1 MKKSFA
7 CIAVL
12 LFLATVDFSSVE
24 TMDSTTD
31 TQLKDVIR
39 NGKGAGMPKYADFTD
54 HQVAALVRYIRS
66 LSQSP

>member
-1 MKKSFA
+1 
-7 CIAVL
+7 
-12 LFLATVDFSSVE
+12 
-24 TMDSTTD
+24 MDSITD

-54 HQVAALVRYIRS
+54 HQVDALVRYIRS